1 MKLQARCPDA
11 IGAAPKKDHDVM
23 NKSTDD
29 IDGSPRPW
37 RQGRRIAGR
46 VIALC
51 VALLIAALLLAL
63 AVAGQRFASTGSVTT
78 DIAHLVRMSAIQAG
92 LSTLL
97 SLLAGA
103 LTAWSLDRLR
113 FAGRGFIVGLLS
125 TALVLPSL
133 VIISGL
139 IAVWGRNGWINVLL
153 DPLGLSSGSVIFGL
167 GGILAAHVLLNGALA
182 ARVFLDRLEA
192 IPPEKLKLGRSLGL
206 SPLRRFTIIDL
217 PALAGSAPGVG
228 ATIFL
233 LCFTSFPIVLVLGGG
248 PANQTLEVAIYE
260 SVRLDFDLGK
270 AVGLALVQ
278 LAACAA
284 IIILATRFA
293 PVSTLFGRRSLMHWP
308 DGGVVA
314 VVQAVILTIL
324 LAMFIMPLLAVL
336 IRGAGPALI
345 PVPAARLLAAFRTS
359 LLLGTLSAGLAVSL
373 AIGLGMSR
381 ALEAQKSAARTLL
394 GLPVFAY
401 LAVPAVVLA
410 LGFFLLARLLG
421 IPTGLAAPVV
431 LVLANALIALPFA
444 FAILSPPLE
453 ALAKQ
458 HEKLIRSLGLS
469 STGQWLRI
477 EWPLLGR
484 ATGYALAVSFV
495 FSLGDLGVI
504 SLFGTADFST
514 LPWYMYRAF
523 GAYRTQDAE
532 AIAALLLVLS
542 LAAFLLIPK
551 MLEVLIHAR
560 NR

>member
-1 MKLQARCPDA
+1 MTAAEPDM
-11 IGAAPKKDHDVM
+11 PSH
-23 NKSTDD
+23 
-29 IDGSPRPW
+29 PW
-37 RQGRRIAGR
+37 RQGRRSVGRLIAF
-46 VIALC
+46 A
-51 VALLIAALLLAL
+51 VALLIGSLLAAL
-63 AVAGQRFASTGSVTT
+63 AVAALRFPTTGSTTT
-78 DIAHLVRMSAIQAG
+78 DIAHLLRMSALQAG
-92 LSTLL
+92 LSTAL
-97 SLLAGA
+97 SLLTG
-103 LTAWSLDRLR
+103 LILAWSLDRQR
-113 FAGRGFIVGLLS
+113 FLGRAFFVGLLS

-139 IAVWGRNGWINVLL
+139 IAIWGRNGWINFLL
-153 DPLGLSSGSVIFGL
+153 NPFGLSSGSAIFGL
-167 GGILAAHVLLNGALA
+167 TGILAAHVVLNGALA

-206 SPLRRFTIIDL
+206 SPIRRFLIIDL
-217 PALAGSAPGVG
+217 PAIAGSVPGIG

-233 LCFTSFPIVLVLGGG
+233 LCFTSFPVVLVLGGG

-270 AVGLALVQ
+270 AVILALVQ

-284 IIILATRFA
+284 IIVPATRFA

-308 DGGVVA
+308 DGGLAGVLQQMALNVLLALFIAPLVA
-314 VVQAVILTIL
+314 VLAQGVSPSMISVLNQPAFWKALT
-324 LAMFIMPLLAVL
+324 
-336 IRGAGPALI
+336 
-345 PVPAARLLAAFRTS
+345 TS
-359 LLLGTLSAGLAVSL
+359 LVLGTLSAGLAIAL

-381 ALEAQKSAARTLL
+381 ALEAARSPARTLL
-394 GLPVFAY
+394 GLPVFTY

-421 IPTGLAAPVV
+421 FPTGLAAPVV
-431 LVLANALIALPFA
+431 LVLANALLALPFA

-453 ALAKQ
+453 ALAKR

-469 STGQWLRI
+469 AGEQWLKV

-484 ATGYALAVSFV
+484 TVGYALAVAFV

-532 AIAALLLVLS
+532 AIAAILLILS
-542 LAAFLLIPK
+542 LAAFLAIPRLIEF
-551 MLEVLIHAR
+551 LTNAR